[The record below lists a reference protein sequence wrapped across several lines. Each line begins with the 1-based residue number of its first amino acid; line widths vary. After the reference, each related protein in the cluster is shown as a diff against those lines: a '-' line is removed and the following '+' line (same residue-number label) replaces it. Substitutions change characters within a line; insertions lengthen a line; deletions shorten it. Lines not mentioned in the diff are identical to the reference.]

1 MIGLLGPFGFLALL
15 APEILLLSLP
25 LLLANLLSAY
35 PAQYYGEFHYSAPVV
50 AYVAAAAAYG
60 AGRLWRALARARRT
74 SGSFQHLPAAGAG
87 TMAAASVVTNAR
99 TALRPLLTWLLV
111 AWIVAWAARSYLVHE
126 RAAGRTLR
134 PHTRHRAPSAA
145 ALRGPTAARRRGHR
159 DRGRAPPREPPALCL
174 SIPNRVG
181 CRRSRTG
188 QRHVGLAGRDDQHG
202 HGPGD

>member
-74 SGSFQHLPAAGAG
+74 SCSFQHLPAAAG

-111 AWIVAWAARSYLVHE
+111 AWIVAWVARELS
-126 RAAGRTLR
+126 RPRAGRWPHATTPHPSPRTIGCCASWTNCRATPRSLR
-134 PHTRHRAPSAA
+134 PRPCT
-145 ALRGPTAARRRGHR
+145 PT
-159 DRGRAPPREPPALCL
+159 
-174 SIPNRVG
+174 
-181 CRRSRTG
+181 
-188 QRHVGLAGRDDQHG
+188 
-202 HGPGD
+202 